1 MIGRGSVLKIGIDGI
16 DLAEV
21 EALVA
26 VTEQF
31 VGLAE
36 TLLIKGEISQDEYD
50 SMTLQKKQ
58 FLEDVKTKYF

>member
-1 MIGRGSVLKIGIDGI
+1 MNVLLKIDTEGIDHT
-16 DLAEV
+16 EV

-36 TLLIKGEISQDEYD
+36 TLLGKGEISQEEYD
-50 SMTLQKKQ
+50 SMTILKKK
-58 FLEDVKTKYF
+58 FLEDIKIKYL

>member
-1 MIGRGSVLKIGIDGI
+1 MLKIDVDGI

-36 TLLIKGEISQDEYD
+36 TLLGKGDISTEEYN
-50 SMTLQKKQ
+50 SMTLLKKK